1 MLPIIIESA
10 LGADAALLNTGYAQG
25 AYNWIAENNPLS
37 FLGSNGAAVDSKKA
51 AVVDNSGSG
60 TSSIFPTVE
69 TSPFSIASPTYDY
82 SPSNQNVYH
91 QPYEQYQPTY
101 TDSRQFDIT
110 YPNYTYIID
119 SNGAIVS
126 NKKESTLDN
135 KVTQSPTA
143 TQSYTPTNTNDSGNS
158 SGIDPLL
165 LIGGAAL
172 ILIVL
177 GGIAIVRK

>member
-1 MLPIIIESA
+1 MVLPLLIP
-10 LGADAALLNTGYAQG
+10 GA
-25 AYNWIAENNPLS
+25 IAWAMGSSENSTDN
-37 FLGSNGAAVDSKKA
+37 SKKA
-51 AVVDNSGSG
+51 VVVEEAAAAGNS
-60 TSSIFPTVE
+60 SSIFPEFESAPLSVN
-69 TSPFSIASPTYDY
+69 SPSYTY
-82 SPSNQNVYH
+82 SPNNSDQSVQH
-91 QPYEQYQPTY
+91 AAYEQYQPTY

-135 KVTQSPTA
+135 KVSQSPTA
-143 TQSYTPTNTNDSGNS
+143 TQSYTPTNTADSGNS

>member
-82 SPSNQNVYH
+82 SPSQQDVYH
-91 QPYEQYQPTY
+91 QPYENYQPQY
-101 TDSRQFDIT
+101 TDSRQYDIT
-110 YPNYTYIID
+110 YPTYNYITD
-119 SNGAIVS
+119 SNGAVIT
-126 NKKESTLDN
+126 NKKESSLEN
-135 KVTQSPTA
+135 KNTSSPSNAQT
-143 TQSYTPTNTNDSGNS
+143 YTPAANSGNTS
-158 SGIDPLL
+158 NSGIDPLL

-172 ILIVL
+172 VLIAL
-177 GGIAIVRK
+177 GGIAIVTK